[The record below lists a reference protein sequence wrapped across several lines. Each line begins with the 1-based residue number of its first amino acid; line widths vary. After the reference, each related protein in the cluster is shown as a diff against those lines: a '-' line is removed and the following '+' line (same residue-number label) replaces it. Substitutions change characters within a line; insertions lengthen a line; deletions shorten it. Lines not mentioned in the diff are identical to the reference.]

1 MNYPDYV
8 LKYKTEGVEIRKF
21 RDKYYAYRITS
32 VYDREKKRARKVTLG
47 YLGIV
52 TENGIVRA
60 NDNIIRYDYEYGNI
74 NYILSLTSNLIK
86 ILKDEFTKDYNDI
99 LSLSIIRLLSPLPI
113 RSINY
118 YLDKTYLNKITS
130 LNPKKIS
137 LLLKNT
143 GSSNKIYNVMKRL
156 STGKRYLLMDL
167 TAFISYSNNI
177 EYLEKGYNKDHLQ
190 LPQYNLIMMYSI
202 DYKVPAYMRLVYGSI
217 RDIKTLVKTIDIAD
231 INNVVIIADSG
242 FYSSTNISKME
253 TSHIKYVVPLKRNN
267 KLIKIN
273 NDFTDVFLYHN
284 RPIKYWNVI
293 NVDKKHIYVFED
305 IKLKSEEDRA
315 RLLAMDNN
323 KSLKNKYS
331 KLEKHFGKIYLYSN
345 INEKP
350 ENIYNMYKDRDNIE
364 KSFDILKNIIDS
376 DKSYL
381 RDNDTLNGYMFVN
394 FISLYIYY
402 NILNDLR
409 ERGIS
414 NKYSVKD
421 ILLLFSKIK
430 VFNLNN
436 KEVFGEVPKK
446 VEKLYE
452 LLKVDN
458 DILRKYVRV

>member
-1 MNYPDYV
+1 
-8 LKYKTEGVEIRKF
+8 
-21 RDKYYAYRITS
+21 
-32 VYDREKKRARKVTLG
+32 
-47 YLGIV
+47 
-52 TENGIVRA
+52 
-60 NDNIIRYDYEYGNI
+60 
-74 NYILSLTSNLIK
+74 
-86 ILKDEFTKDYNDI
+86 
-99 LSLSIIRLLSPLPI
+99 
-113 RSINY
+113 
-118 YLDKTYLNKITS
+118 
-130 LNPKKIS
+130 
-137 LLLKNT
+137 
-143 GSSNKIYNVMKRL
+143 
-156 STGKRYLLMDL
+156 MDL

-402 NILNDLR
+402 NILNDLK